1 MKAAR
6 LYAYGPPESLVIEE
20 LADPVAGPTEIV
32 VDVRAAAV
40 NFSDI
45 LIMANRYQVST
56 VPPFTPGSEFAGVV
70 ASAGADVSHLSVGD
84 RVFGS
89 SMVGA
94 FASQIVVPPRSA
106 RRIQPQVDLQEAAG
120 FWVAYSTAYHSLRS
134 VAAVRE
140 GEWVVVLGAT
150 GGVGTAALDVAQLL
164 GARGVGAASTD
175 EKVEVCAGRGAEVL
189 TNYSTEHLKTPIRD
203 ITGLGADVVLDPVGG
218 PYSEQALRATRW
230 GGRFVCIGFA
240 SGDIPRIPLNLVL
253 LKGVHIMGFDVR
265 TFRDHAP
272 EESERDD
279 DELFDHFVNG
289 RVRPNVSRSFP
300 LAEAAAALRTV
311 ADRQVTGKVVIVP

>member
-1 MKAAR
+1 MRAAR
-6 LYAYGPPESLVIEE
+6 LHAYGPPESLVIEE
-20 LADPVAGPTEIV
+20 LADPVPGPTEIV

-70 ASAGADVSHLSVGD
+70 ASVGAEVSDLAVGD

-94 FASQIVVPPRSA
+94 FASQIVVPVGSL
-106 RRIQPQVDLQEAAG
+106 RRIPPHIDLHEAAG
-120 FWVAYSTAYHSLRS
+120 FWVAYSTAYHSLRT

-140 GEWVVVLGAT
+140 GDWVVVLGAT
-150 GGVGTAALDVAQLL
+150 GGVGSAGIDVARLL
-164 GARGVGAASTD
+164 GARVVAAASTD
-175 EKVEVCAGRGAEVL
+175 EKLEICAQRGAEGL
-189 TNYSTEHLKTPIRD
+189 INYSTEDLKTRIRE

-218 PYSEQALRATRW
+218 PYSEQALRSTRW

-240 SGDIPRIPLNLVL
+240 SGVIPRIPLNLVL
-253 LKGVHIMGFDVR
+253 LKGVHVMGLDVR
-265 TFRDHAP
+265 TFREHAP
-272 EESERDD
+272 HESQRDD
-279 DELFDHFVNG
+279 DELFDHFLNG
-289 RVRPNVSRSFP
+289 RVRPNVSRAFP
-300 LAEAAAALRTV
+300 LAEASAALRTV

>member
-1 MKAAR
+1 MQAAR
-6 LYAYGPPESLVIEE
+6 LHAYGPPESLVIEE

-32 VDVRAAAV
+32 VDVQAAAV

-70 ASAGADVSHLSVGD
+70 ASAGTDVSHLSVGD

-94 FASQIVVPPRSA
+94 FATQIVVPARSA
-106 RRIQPQVDLQEAAG
+106 RRIPPQVDLQEAAG

-150 GGVGTAALDVAQLL
+150 GGVGTAALDIAQLL
-164 GARGVGAASTD
+164 GARVVAAASTD
-175 EKVEVCAGRGAEVL
+175 EKLEICAGRGAEGL
-189 TNYSTEHLKTPIRD
+189 INYSTEDLKTRIRD

-265 TFRDHAP
+265 TFHDHAP
-272 EESERDD
+272 DESERDD
-279 DELFDHFVNG
+279 EELFDHFVNG
-289 RVRPNVSRSFP
+289 RVRPNVSRAFS
-300 LAEAAAALRTV
+300 LADAAAALRTV